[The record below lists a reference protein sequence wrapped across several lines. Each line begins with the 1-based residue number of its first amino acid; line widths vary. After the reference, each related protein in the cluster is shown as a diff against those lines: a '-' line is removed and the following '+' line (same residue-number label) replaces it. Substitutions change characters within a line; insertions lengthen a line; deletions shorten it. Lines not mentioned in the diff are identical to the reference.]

1 MTGPNGSSDMRLT
14 TPTRPLRQTELVM
27 LLAALM
33 SLMAFS
39 IDSIMPALP
48 EIAGDFI
55 PDAPSRAQLA
65 ISSFVIGTGIGQIFL
80 GPFSDSFGRR
90 PTLLLGIG
98 LFIAGAHSARV
109 STGLE
114 PFLVARFVQG
124 LGAASS
130 RIVSQAVMRDL
141 YSGREQARIGSI
153 VFTFFVVIPALAPLI
168 GQGIVALTGG
178 WRGLFAAYSGLG
190 TLVLAWFLLR
200 QPETLAPDRRRPF
213 GLGPVIA
220 AAWEVLRTPVA
231 LRYLI
236 VASLAFGQLM
246 SYINS
251 AQQVFADTLG
261 AGTRFPVY
269 FAAIALLSGVSGF
282 INARVV
288 MRLGMRPLAR
298 LAFASQAVIA
308 GAFWLAWHFGLI
320 DRLPAAT
327 TLALFVAW
335 SVTLFFMNGMTFG
348 NITALAMEPLGHVAG
363 TASAVLG
370 ALSSVLAMVIAV
382 PVGLAFD
389 GTPRALLLGVALCS
403 AAAFWLIHRDRDR
416 VRD

>member
-141 YSGREQARIGSI
+141 YSG
-153 VFTFFVVIPALAPLI
+153 
-168 GQGIVALTGG
+168 
-178 WRGLFAAYSGLG
+178 LG

-320 DRLPAAT
+320 DRLPAGT

>member
-1 MTGPNGSSDMRLT
+1 MSPND
-14 TPTRPLRQTELVM
+14 PTRPLPKVELVM

-48 EIAGDFI
+48 DLAAEFSPGV
-55 PDAPSRAQLA
+55 PSRAQLA
-65 ISSFVIGTGIGQIFL
+65 ISAFVFGTGIGQIFI

-90 PTLLLGIG
+90 PALTLGIG
-98 LFIAGAHSARV
+98 LFIAGALAARMAT
-109 STGLE
+109 SLDAL
-114 PFLVARFVQG
+114 LVFRFVQG

-130 RIVSQAVMRDL
+130 RIVSQALMRDL
-141 YSGREQARIGSI
+141 YSGREQARIGSQ

-168 GQGIVALTGG
+168 GQWIVHLTSG
-178 WRGLFAAYSGLG
+178 WRGLFTVYFGLG
-190 TLVLAWFLLR
+190 AMVLSWFLLR
-200 QPETLAPDRRRPF
+200 QPETLAPERRRVF
-213 GLGPVIA
+213 RLGPVFA

-246 SYINS
+246 AYINS

-261 AGTRFPVY
+261 AGARFPVY
-269 FAAIALLSGVSGF
+269 FAAIALLSGISGF

-288 MRLGMRPLAR
+288 MRFGMRPLAR
-298 LAFASQAVIA
+298 LAFGTQAVIA
-308 GAFWLAWHFGLI
+308 TALWSAWHWGLI
-320 DRLPAAT
+320 DALPVDT
-327 TLALFVAW
+327 QLALFIVW

-348 NITALAMEPLGHVAG
+348 NITALAMEPLGHIAG
-363 TASAVLG
+363 TASAVVG
-370 ALSSVLAMVIAV
+370 ALSTALAVAISV

-403 AAAFWLIHRDRDR
+403 AAAFWLVHRDRDR